1 MEKNLTEGSVPKRL
15 LGFSLPYLLSY
26 FLQTLYGMADLLI
39 IGRYGTV
46 SDTTAVSIGSQ
57 VMHMLTVMIV
67 GLAMGTTVCVGR
79 SVGGKRRD
87 RAAGYIG
94 NTAVLFVGGVARTD
108 RAVARA
114 CLANRLG
121 NVHACRRC
129 RRRAFISDRMLYRH
143 TVYNGIQCYKLDI
156 PRHGRLAQPDVLYRR
171 GLRG

>member
-1 MEKNLTEGSVPKRL
+1 MEKNLTEDSVPKRL

-94 NTAVLFVGGVARTD
+94 NTAPTLPQ
-108 RAVARA
+108 ARA
-114 CLANRLG
+114 
-121 NVHACRRC
+121 H
-129 RRRAFISDRMLYRH
+129 I
-143 TVYNGIQCYKLDI
+143 
-156 PRHGRLAQPDVLYRR
+156 
-171 GLRG
+171 

>member
-1 MEKNLTEGSVPKRL
+1 MEKNLTEGRVPKRL

-94 NTAVLFVGGVARTD
+94 NTAVLFVGVSLALTALLLALVSPIVSVMSTRT
-108 RAVARA
+108 
-114 CLANRLG
+114 L
-121 NVHACRRC
+121 
-129 RRRAFISDRMLYRH
+129 ISDRMLYRH

>member
-79 SVGGKRRD
+79 SEASG
-87 RAAGYIG
+87 A
-94 NTAVLFVGGVARTD
+94 TA
-108 RAVARA
+108 
-114 CLANRLG
+114 
-121 NVHACRRC
+121 
-129 RRRAFISDRMLYRH
+129 RRATSATLRCCSSGYRSH
-143 TVYNGIQCYKLDI
+143 
-156 PRHGRLAQPDVLYRR
+156 
-171 GLRG
+171 